1 MATLRIAKCADTPID
16 DVSGGERKR
25 LCIAQE
31 LLSQPSVIVMDEP
44 TSGLDS
50 TMALAV
56 VRAMKEI
63 ARQGM
68 TVLTSI
74 HQPSSQIFREF
85 DTLMLL
91 NAGEVRYCG
100 AARAA
105 VPYFGALGLVCPP
118 HFNPSDW
125 MMDLLSEG
133 ALEEEGVLRAL
144 CRDFG
149 GGGGG
154 GGGSGSGSGAEP
166 AALLARATAAAAAA
180 AAAAAGSLECF
191 AHGLPRYNLAYG
203 EQLSVLT
210 ARVRALQ
217 HAQLFTVENLLLY
230 GGLALIAGAI
240 WFDLGG
246 EERNIFHRVSLCLWL
261 IGTWTFFPMFNS
273 MPVFPSFMG
282 VLRHEVHAGQY
293 RLSAFYLSRA
303 LSTLPLELAFPTLY
317 IAVAW
322 GMSGL
327 HGGLAQFARGYLAIL
342 LNFVTM
348 QAVGLAIS
356 AGVPSEK
363 MVTFAILVITFF
375 FGSSGLFVESARLPV
390 WFRWTKHLNLLLYGY
405 NLLMRQVFVPV
416 GEAGSMEFRC
426 AENSMYD
433 ACRAG
438 GLANS
443 SSVPSKTINTAQ
455 ILAKN
460 GVEVSSATC
469 IAVLLGATVLL
480 HLLAYHCL
488 RRDVQKIDDDSSSS
502 VRGRAGAG
510 AAGNQ

>member
-154 GGGSGSGSGAEP
+154 GGSGSGSGAEP
-166 AALLARATAAAAAA
+166 AALLESEKDAAAAA

-443 SSVPSKTINTAQ
+443 SSVSSKTINTAQ